1 MIIIES
7 KHCGEINQL
16 REIANCSSINRTY
29 RGHIG
34 EKKTK
39 HSVTSD
45 QEITINA
52 TRINLAIKLV
62 SKMIIINRD
71 HKSVNVNS
79 RRRFDPARA

>member
-1 MIIIES
+1 MERSTSCVKSQTAPVLIE
-7 KHCGEINQL
+7 
-16 REIANCSSINRTY
+16 
-29 RGHIG
+29 HIG
-34 EKKTK
+34 GTSGRKKTK
-39 HSVTSD
+39 HGVTSD